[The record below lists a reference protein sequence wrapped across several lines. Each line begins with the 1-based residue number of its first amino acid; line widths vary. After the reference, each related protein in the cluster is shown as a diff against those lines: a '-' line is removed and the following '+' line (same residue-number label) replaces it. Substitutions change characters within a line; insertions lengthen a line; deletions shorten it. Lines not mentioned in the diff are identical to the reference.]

1 MDNEKAARLG
11 KGLFFIGS
19 AACLL
24 SMFVYLT
31 PVTLAYINES
41 NHLENGKA
49 VPADVVR
56 GKQVFHKFS
65 CMDCHTILGDGTQYA
80 PELGRSAIIRDDA
93 FLKAYVKDAA
103 GINPQ
108 SGMPSFKRTMSDADA
123 EDLVAFLNFTS
134 KVNLPEE
141 LWAEMKANHDPYD
154 PRAYDTKTN
163 PFAQSYWP
171 PRPMSADK
179 KAAAAPAATSADPLV
194 AEGAKLFHQNKVAS
208 CNTCHKIGGEGGAI
222 GPDLTTVGADGYKT
236 RFGGAVTADYLAQK
250 LKNPAVD
257 NPAKNSAMPSYEG
270 LSADQ
275 QKALVAYLLSL
286 KN

>member
-1 MDNEKAARLG
+1 
-11 KGLFFIGS
+11 
-19 AACLL
+19 
-24 SMFVYLT
+24 MFAYLT
-31 PVTLAYINES
+31 PVTLAYINQS

-56 GKQVFHKFS
+56 GKQVIHKYV

-80 PELGRSAIIRDDA
+80 PELGRAAISRDDA
-93 FLKAYVKDAA
+93 FLQAYVKNAS
-103 GINPQ
+103 GINPS
-108 SGMPSFKRTMSDADA
+108 SGMPAFKHMTDQEAQ
-123 EDLVAFLNFTS
+123 DLVAFLNFTS
-134 KVNLPEE
+134 KVNLPED

-154 PRAYDTKTN
+154 PRAYEEKTN
-163 PFAQSYWP
+163 PFFRSYWP

-179 KAAAAPAATSADPLV
+179 KAAAPATTSADPLV

-208 CNTCHKIGGEGGAI
+208 CNTCHKVGGEGGAI
-222 GPDLTTVGADGYKT
+222 GPDLSTVGASGYKT
-236 RFGGAVTADYLAQK
+236 RFGGAVTADYLASK

-275 QKALVAYLLSL
+275 QQALVAYLLSL

>member
-11 KGLFFIGS
+11 KRLFFIGS
-19 AACLL
+19 GACLV
-24 SMFVYLT
+24 SMFAYLT

-56 GKQVFHKFS
+56 GKQAFHKYD

-80 PELGRSAIIRDDA
+80 PELGRLGITRTDA
-93 FLKAYVKDAA
+93 FLKAYMKDPAS
-103 GINPQ
+103 INP
-108 SGMPSFKRTMSDADA
+108 STGMPTFKHMTDEEAT
-123 EDLVAFLNFTS
+123 DLVAFLNFTS
-134 KVNLPEE
+134 KVNLPEG
-141 LWAEMKANHDPYD
+141 LWAEMKANQDQYD
-154 PRAYDTKTN
+154 VRAYDTKTN

-179 KAAAAPAATSADPLV
+179 KAAPASTSSDPLV
-194 AEGAKLFHQNKVAS
+194 LEGSQLFHKNAVAS
-208 CNTCHKIGGEGGAI
+208 CASCHKIGGEGGAI
-222 GPDLTTVGADGYKT
+222 GPDLSAVGSSGYKT
-236 RFGGAVTADYLAQK
+236 RFGSVVTAAYLESK
-250 LKNPAVD
+250 LTDPAVD
-257 NPAKNSAMPSYEG
+257 NPAKNSAMPSYAG

-275 QKALVAYLLSL
+275 RKALVAYLLSL

>member
-19 AACLL
+19 GACLL
-24 SMFVYLT
+24 SMFAYLT

-56 GKQVFHKFS
+56 GKQAFHKFS

-80 PELGRSAIIRDDA
+80 PELGRAAIIRDDA
-93 FLKAYVKDAA
+93 FLEAYVKDAA
-103 GINPQ
+103 GINPA
-108 SGMPSFKRTMSDADA
+108 SGMPSFKHMSDQEAQ
-123 EDLVAFLNFTS
+123 DLVAFLNFTS
-134 KVNLPEE
+134 KVNLPEA

-154 PRAYDTKTN
+154 PRAYDLKTN
-163 PFAQSYWP
+163 RFAQSYWP

-179 KAAAAPAATSADPLV
+179 KAAAPTTTSADPLV

-222 GPDLTTVGADGYKT
+222 GPDLTTVGSSAYKT
-236 RFGGAVTADYLAQK
+236 RFGAAVSPAYLESK
-250 LKNPAVD
+250 LTNPAVD

-275 QKALVAYLLSL
+275 RKALVAYLLSL